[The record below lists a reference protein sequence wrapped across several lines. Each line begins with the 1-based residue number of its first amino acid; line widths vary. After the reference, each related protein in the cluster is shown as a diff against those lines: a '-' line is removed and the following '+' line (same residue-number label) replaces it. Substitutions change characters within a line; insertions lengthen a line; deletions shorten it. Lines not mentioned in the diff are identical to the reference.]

1 MSAIQ
6 SASTHAT
13 PLSKPDEDLAREAAA
28 DDMDAFEEL
37 VRRRRSGLVRFL
49 ASFTQSAADADDL
62 VQETFLRAYRNLAN
76 YDPRKPFLPWLYVIA
91 RRLAI
96 NLFRKRLNETVRS
109 NIGESELTPTLRLD
123 GAIPLIKLSV

>member
-1 MSAIQ
+1 MSAHEF
-6 SASTHAT
+6 ASTHAT

-49 ASFTQSAADADDL
+49 TSFTQSAADADDL

-96 NLFRKRLNETVRS
+96 NLFRKRERQRET
-109 NIGESELTPTLRLD
+109 TL
-123 GAIPLIKLSV
+123 PQ